1 MAGRSLGLEARTEGP
16 LQVLL
21 GSPLS
26 TSFEPLKQV
35 QGQQPGSFCTLAG
48 LHTCPPH
55 RTPQPGVLARPTRP
69 LNRRALPTHPHLVS
83 TPWHPA
89 LPFAFLCAAE
99 ISNVSNLCYLPA
111 ANVQAFF
118 FKFKLQNLILDLQ
131 ERQLPVL
138 IHGPSATQRPGRPCR
153 WKGTCEARGHP
164 APETLPRPSAHS
176 SERPPPTPTRLP
188 PWEQPWGTPAGRQ
201 PRRPCWP
208 RRHPGKTG

>member
-1 MAGRSLGLEARTEGP
+1 MAHGVTCLLPGAQQKWATDSSTGPRARREVAGQGPAGQRVWKETVAVAGRSLGLEARTEGP

-69 LNRRALPTHPHLVS
+69 LNRRALSTHPHLVS

-118 FKFKLQNLILDLQ
+118 F
-131 ERQLPVL
+131 
-138 IHGPSATQRPGRPCR
+138 
-153 WKGTCEARGHP
+153 
-164 APETLPRPSAHS
+164 
-176 SERPPPTPTRLP
+176 
-188 PWEQPWGTPAGRQ
+188 
-201 PRRPCWP
+201 
-208 RRHPGKTG
+208 